1 MSAEIVHNS
10 PLRTDAGPGL
20 RVWSLVLPQAD
31 RLVCY
36 ARTPPPFALEL
47 ARRGVRVD
55 IVSRCD
61 FESWTG
67 MLEGAPPELR
77 CLWEPDPDADYD
89 TAVLWD
95 PETGAD
101 VRDWLAR
108 VRALPIAPRELA
120 AWSRNPLTQAGA
132 PYWWRMDAWMERAGW
147 QLGTAQLGLP
157 HVDRVRQIVDWDAY
171 ARTPLVRHRRTHRA
185 WQAWL
190 ARQPASRWIVPA
202 RLRRASR
209 ASVSPTASVLEA
221 ILADLGQTCSASPHV
236 ERFLVSPNGT
246 AIVLLQLLSAA
257 GAERVVLKVPF
268 TAASEPRVAAN
279 AAALEW
285 LTQQASRLG
294 SWGTAFPRLRA
305 RGCTQGWN
313 WTAEDFAAGDDA
325 QSWTP
330 AEKDRS
336 LEALGDCL
344 EKLAALGAPARPLD
358 AAALDAHIG
367 VAFRDA
373 GRLLPAPLAER
384 MNAVRARLLETL
396 RDVPVP
402 IVPRH
407 GDFKLENIL
416 GRADAPESWRVL
428 DWELWLPRGLPLLD
442 AWHLIA
448 SRRSRDAG
456 CAMGSAVRRWVLA
469 GDLTAPERALL
480 GRLSR
485 GLDPRYVAV
494 APLLYWLDRVGPV
507 AARGAWPTT
516 GWVAANVA
524 PVLDALPAGGAVEVG
539 T

>member
-1 MSAEIVHNS
+1 MSAEITHNS
-10 PLRTDAGPGL
+10 PPSADGGPGL

-36 ARTPPPFALEL
+36 ARTPPQFALEL

-55 IVSRCD
+55 VVSRCD
-61 FESWTG
+61 FELWTDT
-67 MLEGAPPELR
+67 LQGAPPELR
-77 CLWEPDPDADYD
+77 CLWEPDPDANYD
-89 TAVLWD
+89 AAVLWD

-108 VRALPIAPRELA
+108 VRALPVAPRELA
-120 AWSRNPLTQAGA
+120 AWSRNPLTHSGA
-132 PYWWRMDAWMERAGW
+132 PYWWRMDAWMEHAGW
-147 QLGTAQLGLP
+147 RLGTAQLGLP

-171 ARTPLVRHRRTHRA
+171 AHTPLIRHRRTHRA
-185 WQAWL
+185 WRAWL
-190 ARQPASRWIVPA
+190 ARQPASRWTVPA

-209 ASVSPTASVLEA
+209 GSVNPSASILEA
-221 ILADLGQTCSASPHV
+221 ILADLAQTCNASPHV
-236 ERFLVSPNGT
+236 DQFLVSPNGT
-246 AIVLLQLLSAA
+246 AIVLVQLLGAP

-268 TAASEPRVAAN
+268 TAAAEPRVIAN
-279 AAALEW
+279 AAALDW
-285 LTQQASRLG
+285 LALQAPRLG
-294 SWGTAFPRLRA
+294 SWSAAFPRLRA
-305 RGCTQGWN
+305 RGCTGGWS
-313 WTAEDFAAGDDA
+313 WTAEEFAAGSDA
-325 QSWTP
+325 QSWTA
-330 AEKDRS
+330 AEKDRA
-336 LEALGDCL
+336 LEVLGGCL
-344 EKLAALGAPARPLD
+344 ETFAALGTPARSLD

-367 VAFRDA
+367 ASFRDA
-373 GRLLPAPLAER
+373 TRLLPAPLAER
-384 MNAVRARLLETL
+384 LNAVRTRLLDAL

-402 IVPRH
+402 LVPRH
-407 GDFKLENIL
+407 GDFKLENVL

-428 DWELWLPRGLPLLD
+428 DWELWMPRGLPLLD

-469 GDLTAPERALL
+469 GDLSAPERALL

-507 AARGAWPTT
+507 AARGAWPAP
-516 GWVAANVA
+516 GWVAANVT
-524 PVLDALPAGGAVEVG
+524 PVLEALPASGALEVG